1 MCVFLRFV
9 VRPMRESRIG
19 EWEEAEICALTTL
32 CSGFES
38 PKVGSQWSLQRR
50 SAQGM
55 GLSFSF

>member
-1 MCVFLRFV
+1 
-9 VRPMRESRIG
+9 MRESRIG